1 MLCCFFPKFEP
12 ADSVLNFMYVCQ
24 SPTY

>member
-1 MLCCFFPKFEP
+1 MFEP